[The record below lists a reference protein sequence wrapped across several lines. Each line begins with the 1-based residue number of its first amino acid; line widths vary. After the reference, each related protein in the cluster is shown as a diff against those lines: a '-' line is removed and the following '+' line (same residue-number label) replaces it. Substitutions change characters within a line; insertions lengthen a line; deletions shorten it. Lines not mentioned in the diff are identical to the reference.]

1 MLEIQIEPRDFVTV
15 VAIHGSVDGLTA
27 DSLLGA
33 LQKEVAGGRTRL
45 VADLSGVEYTSSA
58 GLRALLATVKD
69 ARRHG
74 GDLRLAAVTVN
85 VRKVLDLSGFTSI
98 LKLYDEVD
106 AAVGSFGP
114 PSGEGVEEAR

>member
-1 MLEIQIEPRDFVTV
+1 MLEIRVEPRGHVTV
-15 VAIHGSVDGLTA
+15 VVIQGSVDGLTA

-106 AAVGSFGP
+106 AAVGSFGAADRAA
-114 PSGEGVEEAR
+114 GEEAI